1 MKFRLLGLFALC
13 CALVV
18 VLWNRSETSHSQT
31 TRAALSQTEQD
42 LLSEINKAR
51 AEPQVYAAYLE
62 KLKPLFKGKIYTAA
76 GQEAG
81 LETQEGWDAVE
92 DAIKF
97 MRTAKPIGPL
107 GASEGL
113 RLAAVSHVKDQSAS
127 GATGH
132 AGGDKML
139 IEERVKGLGAWQG
152 DIGENLVYGNE
163 SARERILTWLID
175 DGVKS
180 RGHRR
185 RVMSQDYKV
194 AGVSCGP
201 HPEYGAMC
209 VLAMAGGFTDTPAT
223 KQPASSD
230 KSANV
235 LKNQPPT
242 VTLSVTAPTTKTT
255 NMDSTGT
262 RNSNAGNANTNKQ
275 KSPRKY

>member
-1 MKFRLLGLFALC
+1 MKFRLFGLFVSLC
-13 CALVV
+13 VSAVIFCHHPG
-18 VLWNRSETSHSQT
+18 TTHSQAT
-31 TRAALSQTEQD
+31 KPALSPAEQD
-42 LLSEINKAR
+42 LLNEINKAR
-51 AEPQVYAAYLE
+51 AEPQVYAGYLE
-62 KLKPLFKGKIYTAA
+62 NLKPLFKGKQYTPA
-76 GQEAG
+76 GMEGG

-97 MRTAKPIGPL
+97 LRAAKPSGPL

-132 AGGDKML
+132 ASADRML
-139 IEERVKGLGAWQG
+139 IEARVKPYGAWQG

-185 RVMSQDYKV
+185 RIMSQDYKV

-201 HPEYGAMC
+201 HPEFGAMC
-209 VLAMAGGFTDTPAT
+209 VLALAGGFTDMVATPP
-223 KQPASSD
+223 PANANKSD
-230 KSANV
+230 NV
-235 LKNQPPT
+235 LKNRPPAATLT
-242 VTLSVTAPTTKTT
+242 VTTPTKNTNTTANK
-255 NMDSTGT
+255 
-262 RNSNAGNANTNKQ
+262 NSNAGGTNTNNQ

>member
-1 MKFRLLGLFALC
+1 MKFRLFGLLALC
-13 CALVV
+13 CALVI
-18 VLWNRSETSHSQT
+18 VLWNRSEISHSQT
-31 TRAALSQTEQD
+31 TKAVLSQTEQD
-42 LLSEINKAR
+42 LLNEINKAR
-51 AEPQVYAAYLE
+51 AEPQVYATYLE

-76 GQEAG
+76 GQESG

-92 DAIKF
+92 EAIKF
-97 MRTAKPIGPL
+97 MRAAKPVGPL

-113 RLAAVSHVKDQSAS
+113 RLAAISHVKDQSAS

-139 IEERVKGLGAWQG
+139 IEERVQPFGAWHG

-209 VLAMAGGFTDTPAT
+209 VLALAGGFKDTPT
-223 KQPASSD
+223 KQPATNSD
-230 KSANV
+230 TSGNV
-235 LKNQPPT
+235 LKNQPPKA
-242 VTLSVTAPTTKTT
+242 TLSATAPAT
-255 NMDSTGT
+255 NNSANAT
-262 RNSNAGNANTNKQ
+262 RSSNGGNTNANKQ
-275 KSPRKY
+275 KSPRKF

>member
-1 MKFRLLGLFALC
+1 MKLRLFGLFALC
-13 CALVV
+13 CTLVV
-18 VLWNRSETSHSQT
+18 VLWNRSETSYSQT
-31 TRAALSQTEQD
+31 TKAVLSQTEQD
-42 LLSEINKAR
+42 LLNEINKAR

-62 KLKPLFKGKIYTAA
+62 KLKPLFKGKIYTAE
-76 GQEAG
+76 GQESG

-97 MRTAKPIGPL
+97 MRAAKPVGPL

-132 AGGDKML
+132 AGADKML
-139 IEERVKGLGAWQG
+139 IEERVKDLGSWQG

-209 VLAMAGGFTDTPAT
+209 VLAMAGGFTDAAMKQQTAT
-223 KQPASSD
+223 SD
-230 KSANV
+230 KSGNA
-235 LKNQPPT
+235 LKNQPPSA
-242 VTLSVTAPTTKTT
+242 TLSVTSPTTNT
-255 NMDSTGT
+255 NAT
-262 RNSNAGNANTNKQ
+262 RSSNGGNANANKQ